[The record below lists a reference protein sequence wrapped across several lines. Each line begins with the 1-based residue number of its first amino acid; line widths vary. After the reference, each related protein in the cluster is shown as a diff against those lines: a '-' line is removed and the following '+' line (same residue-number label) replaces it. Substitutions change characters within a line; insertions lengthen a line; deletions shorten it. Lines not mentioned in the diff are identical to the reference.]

1 MRSNVQLCD
10 ATTSNQKQLTSITSN
25 QARQGMDSSTWIPK
39 LLQTVSPT
47 MVSRTSNRMKFNLPI
62 DFHSEV
68 SYN

>member
-39 LLQTVSPT
+39 LLQTVTYYGVKNIQP
-47 MVSRTSNRMKFNLPI
+47 NEI
-62 DFHSEV
+62 
-68 SYN
+68 